1 MFGIRYRTKYV
12 NKFNKGDLDCQSN
25 QAFEILENR
34 MGPMDFIY
42 DNFYDRWRSCTISYT
57 FGTLPDRIGAFRYI
71 SAITSCDSMP
81 QYCCVPGCTNYG
93 GHVFPSDPELK
104 KKWSVVIKRLDE
116 KSRDLW
122 TPGKYDVVCTV
133 HFRESDYKETLSG

>member
-57 FGTLPDRIGAFRYI
+57 FGTLPDHIGAFRYI
-71 SAITSCDSMP
+71 SPLQVA
-81 QYCCVPGCTNYG
+81 
-93 GHVFPSDPELK
+93 
-104 KKWSVVIKRLDE
+104 R
-116 KSRDLW
+116 
-122 TPGKYDVVCTV
+122 VC
-133 HFRESDYKETLSG
+133 LSTAVCRVAQILGVMCSLQTQN